1 MSSFLEIVELVN
13 GDIVLQRAD
22 GEGEALMTIHFSD
35 ESKAYLP
42 EGRLEVARAMI
53 HAGIET
59 ASQLEIVRSEPV
71 AHSAS
76 VSVEAEVLSE
86 SLSETVSAVDA
97 DASLA
102 DDLTVPSDRVLH

>member
-22 GEGEALMTIHFSD
+22 GEGEALMTIHFSE
-35 ESKAYLP
+35 ESRAYVP

-59 ASQLEIVRSEPV
+59 ASQLEIVRTEPV
-71 AHSAS
+71 GKI
-76 VSVEAEVLSE
+76 E
-86 SLSETVSAVDA
+86 SLDA
-97 DASLA
+97 ESGLVEDLGDAG
-102 DDLTVPSDRVLH
+102 DRVLH

>member
-22 GEGEALMTIHFSD
+22 GEGEALMTIHFSE
-35 ESKAYLP
+35 ESRAYVP

-59 ASQLEIVRSEPV
+59 ASQLEIVRSEPAV
-71 AHSAS
+71 KI
-76 VSVEAEVLSE
+76 E
-86 SLSETVSAVDA
+86 SLDTES
-97 DASLA
+97 SLA
-102 DDLTVPSDRVLH
+102 EDLGDPGDRVLH

>member
-1 MSSFLEIVELVN
+1 MSSFLEIVELIN

-35 ESKAYLP
+35 ESKGYLP

-59 ASQLEIVRSEPV
+59 ASQLEIVRTEP
-71 AHSAS
+71 AEK
-76 VSVEAEVLSE
+76 VESRDTDARLVEEPE
-86 SLSETVSAVDA
+86 S
-97 DASLA
+97 
-102 DDLTVPSDRVLH
+102 RVLH

>member
-13 GDIVLQRAD
+13 GAIVLQRAD

-35 ESKAYLP
+35 ESKSYLP

-59 ASQLEIVRSEPV
+59 ASQLEIVRTDS
-71 AHSAS
+71 
-76 VSVEAEVLSE
+76 
-86 SLSETVSAVDA
+86 T
-97 DASLA
+97 A
-102 DDLTVPSDRVLH
+102 DDPDGDSHDAESRFAEESATRVLH

>member
-22 GEGEALMTIHFSD
+22 GEGEALMTINFSD

-59 ASQLEIVRSEPV
+59 ASQLEIVRAEPSPQDP
-71 AHSAS
+71 AGQIESL
-76 VSVEAEVLSE
+76 EAEAGLAE
-86 SLSETVSAVDA
+86 DFGDA
-97 DASLA
+97 A
-102 DDLTVPSDRVLH
+102 DRVLH